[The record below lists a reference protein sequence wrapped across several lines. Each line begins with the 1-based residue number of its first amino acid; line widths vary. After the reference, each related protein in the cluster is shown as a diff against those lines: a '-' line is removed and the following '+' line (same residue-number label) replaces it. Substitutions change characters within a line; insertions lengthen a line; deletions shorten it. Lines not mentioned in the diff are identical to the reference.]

1 VLDDLQFVS
10 SLDKGNA
17 LGIIAGQP
25 AQLKQVLELGHIDRT
40 REIESIILAGM
51 GGSALAGEFV
61 RSWKSDKL
69 NLPFVISRDYRIP
82 AFVGKKTLA
91 IISSYSGNTEEV
103 IESYAQAKA
112 AGADIITMSSG
123 GKLQQLAEADG
134 LPHVTLPS
142 GYQPRLAVFFEVRA
156 VANLLEH
163 LGLLKGAVDEL
174 EAAADW
180 VTPLLSDWSA
190 EVNTD
195 KNQAKQIARELLGSP
210 VVVYAGSTL
219 AYPAMKWKIDF
230 NENAKNLAFYYHW
243 PEFNHNEFLGW
254 LHPQMTTML
263 RVVELESDLDHLHL
277 KKRFDISNR
286 LLSGRMP
293 NPIRV
298 QAEGDTGLKQ
308 MLWTTLL
315 GDFTS
320 AYLAFLNGIDPTPVE
335 LIEKLKKE
343 LAK

>member
-40 REIESIILAGM
+40 REIESIVLAGM

-61 RSWKSDKL
+61 RSWKSDELK
-69 NLPFVISRDYRIP
+69 LPFVISRDYRIP

-103 IESYAQAKA
+103 IDSYAQAKA
-112 AGADIITMSSG
+112 GGADIITMSSG

-156 VANLLEH
+156 VANLIEH
-163 LGLLKGAVDEL
+163 LGLLKGAVDEI
-174 EAAADW
+174 EVASDW

-263 RVVELESDLDHLHL
+263 RVVELESDLDHPHL

-298 QAEGDTGLKQ
+298 KAEGDTRLKQ

>member
-243 PEFNHNEFLGW
+243 P
-254 LHPQMTTML
+254 
-263 RVVELESDLDHLHL
+263 
-277 KKRFDISNR
+277 
-286 LLSGRMP
+286 
-293 NPIRV
+293 
-298 QAEGDTGLKQ
+298 
-308 MLWTTLL
+308 
-315 GDFTS
+315 
-320 AYLAFLNGIDPTPVE
+320 
-335 LIEKLKKE
+335 
-343 LAK
+343 